1 MALHFSL
8 SLILAQ
14 VELDLPGSWSF
25 LCSKSK
31 GIQVWFIS
39 ISMVRAVDSKLQ
51 SERAR
56 ERAREVRYA
65 KLERIQFVISM
76 VNRAQ
81 VADNLQSWVFCL
93 SVYETWCLL
102 LSSQIKEAKPV
113 VNTPSDIKSLWLST
127 VINVRFKG
135 NSLISEISPFELVWY
150 STVVLGAPSRWSSL
164 LTQMT
169 L

>member
-8 SLILAQ
+8 SL
-14 VELDLPGSWSF
+14 SF
-25 LCSKSK
+25 WLKLNLICR
-31 GIQVWFIS
+31 VHEAFFAAR
-39 ISMVRAVDSKLQ
+39 VRAFKYDLYQ
-51 SERAR
+51 YLWSELSILSSRAR